1 MLKGAQL
8 NFACKHKKTHD
19 NCRKKKSHFRFKNEF
34 CTRTSSDQKR
44 KKYLTYAQNSS
55 FLNIWKENQKWG
67 INTIQLKAVRRE
79 RMVVVETSWYRQ
91 YFNSSFFS
99 YSVHFFQEPA
109 RAQVKIDAI
118 KLLSNKVKYKSHNI
132 GLIL

>member
-19 NCRKKKSHFRFKNEF
+19 NCRKKNHIFVSKMSFVLELQAIK
-34 CTRTSSDQKR
+34 

-91 YFNSSFFS
+91 YFNSSFFFLFSSFFSMNLLVHRLKLMQSNS
-99 YSVHFFQEPA
+99 YLI
-109 RAQVKIDAI
+109 RW
-118 KLLSNKVKYKSHNI
+118 NI
-132 GLIL
+132 RVIT